1 MRAIL
6 AGAFSFLV
14 GMTGIASGQ
23 NSSELAPNNTLRVAA
38 LLSNPVLVTKK
49 QDGSLGGV
57 AIEIGQMIATKLGAR
72 FQAIPYQTTD
82 TFAKSFG
89 SGEWDI
95 AIGPRTP
102 VAEKHADLSQPFMFV
117 DNIYVAAPGKR
128 FSNAN
133 EVDRSGVRIAVVL
146 NGAPDHY
153 LSENLKSATLVRID
167 GATPQIV
174 LALREGKADVYG
186 SNAENVQAAASEL
199 PGSTIIPGAFRS
211 VEMVVAI
218 PRGRSSA
225 AQDAIKAYV
234 KEAKSSGLVQKA
246 ISVAGLKGVRVA
258 D

>member
-23 NSSELAPNNTLRVAA
+23 NSAELAPNNTLRVAA

-57 AIEIGQMIATKLGAR
+57 AIELGQMIATKLGAR
-72 FQAIPYQTTD
+72 FQAIPYQATD

-117 DNIYVAAPGKR
+117 DNIYVAAPGKQ

-146 NGAPDHY
+146 NGAPDQY
-153 LSENLKSATLVRID
+153 LSKNLKSAILVRVD

-174 LALREGKADVYG
+174 QALREEKPTFTDRTRKTCRRQLT
-186 SNAENVQAAASEL
+186 NL
-199 PGSTIIPGAFRS
+199 PDR
-211 VEMVVAI
+211 
-218 PRGRSSA
+218 
-225 AQDAIKAYV
+225 
-234 KEAKSSGLVQKA
+234 
-246 ISVAGLKGVRVA
+246 
-258 D
+258 